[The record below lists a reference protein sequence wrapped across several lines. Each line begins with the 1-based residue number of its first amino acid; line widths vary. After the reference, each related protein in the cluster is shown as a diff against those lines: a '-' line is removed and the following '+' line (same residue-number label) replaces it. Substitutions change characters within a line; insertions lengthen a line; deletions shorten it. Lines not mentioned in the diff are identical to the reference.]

1 LRLSGLNTVM
11 ITGVSS
17 MSDFAKADDVVSRAI
32 EREAALRKELDE
44 LRVFLS
50 VYHKL
55 RGQSGDYVPILAN
68 TADTDPT
75 VGAQSAPDSFVYAE
89 PPPPPKGMRQ
99 PEFVA
104 FVRAMMLE
112 HGRPMQQH
120 EIMKGF
126 KKRGRHVGGNNE
138 LSNLKAKLWRAKEH
152 IVSIAGSGYW
162 PIDVAC
168 PAVSYTPPDD
178 EL

>member
-1 LRLSGLNTVM
+1 
-11 ITGVSS
+11 
-17 MSDFAKADDVVSRAI
+17 MSDFTKVDEIVFRAA
-32 EREAALRKELDE
+32 EREAELLKELDE

-50 VYHKL
+50 VYRKL
-55 RGQSGDYVPILAN
+55 RGQNGDYVPTPPN
-68 TADTDPT
+68 TADANPTD
-75 VGAQSAPDSFVYAE
+75 GSQSASSNFVYAE

-104 FVRAMMLE
+104 FVRAMLLE
-112 HGRPMQQH
+112 HGHPMQQH

-126 KKRGRHVGGNNE
+126 KKKGRHVGGHNE
-138 LSNLKAKLWRAKEH
+138 TDNLKAKLWRAKES

-168 PAVSYTPPDD
+168 PDVSYTPPDP
-178 EL
+178 ES